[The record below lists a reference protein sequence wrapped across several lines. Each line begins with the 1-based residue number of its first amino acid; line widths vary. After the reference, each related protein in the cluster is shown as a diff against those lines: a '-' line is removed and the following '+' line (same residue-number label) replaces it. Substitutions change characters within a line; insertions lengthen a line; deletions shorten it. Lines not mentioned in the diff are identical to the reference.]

1 MWCYQKPGFEALI
14 VAELRKQQQCSQF
27 CDTLLKAGGV
37 SVPAHSCILSA
48 ISPHISSALS
58 SSPAPPSGQSRLLE
72 FQALGAC
79 TLLHI
84 IRLLYSGEMAGEGE
98 NEKQEAIYAAA
109 KLGISGLVEVT
120 KSRGRFGGGTEQY
133 AEVGVQTE
141 PQRTEEHEG
150 RLVRWRREVR
160 DGSTYMWKEAE
171 VSGGGRDMWT
181 QTEEQL
187 VDSCPPVPAVV
198 PYETIDM
205 SVLQSLGHTDSH
217 QLVTVI
223 YPPEENQTLQ
233 YTAAPPGCLQEST
246 TPGRTSVAIV
256 TPQYAPLPAPL
267 PHYSTQTAPCVAD
280 SQSCWADPNPEEWEG
295 ERLEQ
300 FEGNIVGFINHF
312 LNPEKRESP
321 RRGRAGRKP
330 RGAQAAKSGQQR
342 TRRPRGRPRGRGRGT
357 FTQMVD
363 VQEIGVS
370 KLQKLFLHR
379 WRVRTPRAGQGGG
392 AVGRRLHQK
401 TREELEPAKKKPR
414 RRGNVFEE
422 DQSQETPQGRGG
434 ANTQRERRKTTQQV
448 AKASLPIGT
457 DQICRNQPTPSN
469 NLYDGPVLTSS
480 SPSIRPMRSHAA
492 PYVSPASSRL
502 YSPQFAPPTP
512 PPHED
517 QPEHIDRLLEEVFQ
531 DLDILPNNKA
541 PLSTGSNT
549 PGNSAIQNKHQAQ
562 ISSCEMPV
570 LQQQCEGELND
581 ILENLLQSFEQHDES
596 NHASSCIQISPEAS
610 QAIQRNYKTTKIH
623 EETSHTPFLQR
634 IVNRSQTPGVQR
646 ADTGLSD
653 TQAVSSK
660 KFKSVTPARR
670 PKRRRSNTYLFSL
683 EKKKVKKPASS
694 RDSKA
699 TSGQDQQE
707 KQLQQTPVVKLTRDN
722 LLSVRAARQ
731 GNNCELSEEKSPSKG
746 NSHFG
751 SFRRHLVTKFYPI
764 RSRFR
769 DPHIQDFLPFLEED
783 SVQTTRPP
791 NRRCGRPKKN
801 GNLLSSSH
809 VESTTTSEKIPE
821 TEKCEAVIEEDDVD
835 VVGGM
840 GPSPVP
846 VNITWTDSSEEE
858 IDVGI

>member
-1 MWCYQKPGFEALI
+1 MWCYQKPGFEALLL
-14 VAELRKQQQCSQF
+14 AELQRQQQCSQF

-133 AEVGVQTE
+133 TEVGVQTE
-141 PQRTEEHEG
+141 PQRTEEQEG

-160 DGSTYMWKEAE
+160 DGSTYLWKDTE

-187 VDSCPPVPAVV
+187 VDSCPPVPSVV

-205 SVLQSLGHTDSH
+205 SVLQSLRQTDSH
-217 QLVTVI
+217 QLVTLI

-233 YTAAPPGCLQEST
+233 YASAPPGCLQESNM
-246 TPGRTSVAIV
+246 PGSTSVAIV

-267 PHYSTQTAPCVAD
+267 PHFSTQTAPCVAD

-312 LNPEKRESP
+312 LNPEKRKSP
-321 RRGRAGRKP
+321 CRGRAGRRP
-330 RGAQAAKSGQQR
+330 RGATATKRGQQR
-342 TRRPRGRPRGRGRGT
+342 TRRPRRTAGGRGRST

-363 VQEIGVS
+363 VQEIGVG

-392 AVGRRLHQK
+392 TVGRRLHQK

-422 DQSQETPQGRGG
+422 DQSQEAQQGGGG
-434 ANTQRERRKTTQQV
+434 ANSQRGRRKNTQQV
-448 AKASLPIGT
+448 AKASLAIGT
-457 DQICRNQPTPSN
+457 DQICRNQPTPDYHSDPSN
-469 NLYDGPVLTSS
+469 NLYT
-480 SPSIRPMRSHAA
+480 PSH
-492 PYVSPASSRL
+492 L
-502 YSPQFAPPTP
+502 YGPQFVPPAP

-531 DLDILPNNKA
+531 DLAILPNNKA
-541 PLSTGSNT
+541 PLSQCLSTGGST
-549 PGNSAIQNKHQAQ
+549 SGKSDIQNKHQAQ
-562 ISSCEMPV
+562 ISSSEMPV

-581 ILENLLQSFEQHDES
+581 ILENLLQSFEQHVES
-596 NHASSCIQISPEAS
+596 NNTRKENETCFESSPDARQPVAV
-610 QAIQRNYKTTKIH
+610 QRKHKAAKIP
-623 EETSHTPFLQR
+623 EETPHTPSLQP
-634 IVNRSQTPGVQR
+634 IVNNSQTPGVQR
-646 ADTGLSD
+646 GYTRLSD
-653 TQAVSSK
+653 TQDVSSRNS
-660 KFKSVTPARR
+660 KSIKPEKR

-683 EKKKVKKPASS
+683 EKKKVKKLAPS

-699 TSGQDQQE
+699 TSGQHQQE
-707 KQLQQTPVVKLTRDN
+707 KQLQRTPVVKLTRDN
-722 LLSVRAARQ
+722 LLSVRAALQ
-731 GNNCELSEEKSPSKG
+731 GHNREEKSPSPSKE

-751 SFRRHLVTKFYPI
+751 HFRRHLVTKFYPI

-769 DPHIQDFLPFLEED
+769 DPQIQDLLPFLEED
-783 SVQTTRPP
+783 PVQTARPP
-791 NRRCGRPKKN
+791 NRRPGRPKEN

-809 VESTTTSEKIPE
+809 VESTTTSENSPE
-821 TEKCEAVIEEDDVD
+821 RETCETVIEEDDVD

-840 GPSPVP
+840 GPAPEPVI
-846 VNITWTDSSEEE
+846 ITWTDSSEEE